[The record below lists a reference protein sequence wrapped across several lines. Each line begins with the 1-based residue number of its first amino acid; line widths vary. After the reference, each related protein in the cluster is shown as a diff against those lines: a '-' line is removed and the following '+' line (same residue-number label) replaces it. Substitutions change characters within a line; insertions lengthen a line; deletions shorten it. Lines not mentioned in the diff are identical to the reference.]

1 MLHFSFKL
9 KKFTTKI
16 EKKNICK
23 HLMHMKTCNTNF
35 AQEFSFNH
43 IILADLRKRAH

>member
-16 EKKNICK
+16 GKKNICK
-23 HLMHMKTCNTNF
+23 HLMYMKTFNTNF

-43 IILADLRKRAH
+43 LILVDLRKSAH